1 MYVVLFMLSLFSS
14 FSIIYGDVV
23 GFFALE
29 IFRIFM
35 YAMYMK
41 GFHSRCRSGWSGVV
55 MELHLRT

>member
-1 MYVVLFMLSLFSS
+1 MLSLFSS